1 MPVARSCTLEW
12 MYSSGKRLMLFAQS
26 IFSTLRSSQH
36 SISSVTVYTRLCM
49 MMYVSRSVCTYDS
62 TYLDEMQCMCAYD
75 DTSRLGF
82 MRGSRLVSSSHNSI
96 WDDEWWWVSRL
107 DFLMRS
113 RLVLIRCVSIST
125 RKNYQVSTRFYVRIS
140 KNLCPLGWQIA
151 RSMLRSLSPQ
161 HLDTFYKDWVQIV

>member
-1 MPVARSCTLEW
+1 MENLRHSPSLKIISVTFCNNWDASYHNPAALSTSIVPLQVLSTVVPVARSCTLEW

-96 WDDEWWWVSRL
+96 
-107 DFLMRS
+107 
-113 RLVLIRCVSIST
+113 
-125 RKNYQVSTRFYVRIS
+125 
-140 KNLCPLGWQIA
+140 
-151 RSMLRSLSPQ
+151 
-161 HLDTFYKDWVQIV
+161 